1 PPRAKRVIYVFL
13 SGGLSA
19 IDSFD
24 EKPALAQ
31 YDGKPLPY
39 QTPRTEFATGNV
51 MRSPFAFTRYGQ
63 NGHTVSE
70 IFLHIGGVIDE
81 FCQIRSIVT
90 DVPNHGPSVMMMSP
104 GSTPS
109 VYPRWALGSLTVSA
123 PPIRIYPGSSFSP
136 VTPPAMA
143 APIAGV
149 RRSCPRSIRA
159 PSCLPLKPMPRNRS
173 R

>member
-1 PPRAKRVIYVFL
+1 MSIKLPLTRRDALKAFGAGFGMSAFAATSAWSEKQPHFAPKAKRVICVFL

-24 EKPALAQ
+24 EKPALTT

-70 IFLHIGGVIDE
+70 LFPHL
-81 FCQIRSIVT
+81 
-90 DVPNHGPSVMMMSP
+90 
-104 GSTPS
+104 
-109 VYPRWALGSLTVSA
+109 
-123 PPIRIYPGSSFSP
+123 
-136 VTPPAMA
+136 
-143 APIAGV
+143 
-149 RRSCPRSIRA
+149 
-159 PSCLPLKPMPRNRS
+159 
-173 R
+173 